1 MSFEPLGARVVLRVA
16 EAKTETETGLV
27 LAPDAVEV
35 PQEATV
41 LAVGPACQK
50 VIVGDRVLYPKYSG
64 TEVTLD
70 GELVLMLTE
79 GELMGVWR

>member
-35 PQEATV
+35 PQDATV
-41 LAVGPACQK
+41 LAIGPDCTR
-50 VIVGDRVLYPKYSG
+50 VRVGDRVLYPKYSG
-64 TEVTLD
+64 TEVTID
-70 GELVLMLTE
+70 GEPVLLLAE
-79 GELMGVWR
+79 SELLGVWR